1 MTADLEG
8 EVLDCLRALARRGAR
23 VVCEANRT
31 VVVAERRGRSS
42 RREFAPDLIAALRR
56 RGLVRDGAGGPR
68 VSVQGL
74 SALRRRLGEGPSTA
88 TAVRPRRLAGP
99 RASGSDRPRVDV
111 EENPLAWLRT
121 RRDRSGRPMI
131 TAAEF
136 QAGERLRADFHFA
149 GLSPQ
154 VTANWDLG
162 APAGGSPTGERL
174 TDRMLDARH
183 RVARALA
190 AVGPDLSG
198 LLLDVCCFLRGIG
211 DVEKRCGWP
220 DRSAK
225 VVLRIALRQLARHYG
240 LIEGGGRGE
249 VQDPPAMS
257 DGPSVIRRRRGRRP

>member
-1 MTADLEG
+1 MTGDLEG
-8 EVLDCLRALARRGAR
+8 EDLDCLRALARRGAR
-23 VVCEANRT
+23 VVCEANWT

-42 RREFAPDLIAALRR
+42 RREFAPDLIASLRR

-74 SALRRRLGEGPSTA
+74 SALRRRLGEGTSSTA
-88 TAVRPRRLAGP
+88 SPHLRRRVGP
-99 RASGSDRPRVDV
+99 RVAKSERPRVDAA
-111 EENPLAWLRT
+111 ENPLAWLRT

-162 APAGGSPTGERL
+162 APAGGSSGGERL

-183 RVARALA
+183 RVARALS

-211 DVEKRCGWP
+211 DVEQRCGWP

-240 LIEGGGRGE
+240 LIADDGRGE
-249 VQDPPAMS
+249 EGGEPTVS
-257 DGPSVIRRRRGRRP
+257 GEPSVLRRRRGRRP